1 MTTRAVPLRLR
12 YREVPRLPR
21 LAWVATIDRAA
32 GDVLVFHGSAVE
44 CREEWMVE
52 GVWDAEFRSG
62 GFHESP
68 HFFGSGLRLADGCL
82 YCVPASALVNR
93 LMYRVHR
100 DRVLVDNSLA
110 LLLAFTGETLE
121 PGHDYRTQTYA
132 LPRDLPHQPA
142 LQLPHPV
149 VAQSR
154 GRQRRRQAHR
164 RPAGAPHRILGWARL
179 AHDRGRVVF
188 PRPGVRASPAGPPLH
203 GPPHRAQRRRRR
215 GVHRLPG

>member
-82 YCVPASALVNR
+82 YRSEER
-93 LMYRVHR
+93 RVGKECR
-100 DRVLVDNSLA
+100 SRV
-110 LLLAFTGETLE
+110 
-121 PGHDYRTQTYA
+121 
-132 LPRDLPHQPA
+132 
-142 LQLPHPV
+142 
-149 VAQSR
+149 
-154 GRQRRRQAHR
+154 
-164 RPAGAPHRILGWARL
+164 APSQW
-179 AHDRGRVVF
+179 
-188 PRPGVRASPAGPPLH
+188 
-203 GPPHRAQRRRRR
+203 RRR
-215 GVHRLPG
+215 G